1 MRIGLSQRLRRV
13 APPEWWRLTT
23 PRSLLLIIAGL
34 AGLSYAWGI
43 SRDGLEPFY
52 AAAVRSMGTNWH
64 NFFSG
69 AFDPAGTVTVDKLPG
84 ALWIQALSV
93 RIFGYHTWAIVL
105 PQVIEGVLSVLVLY
119 RAVNRL
125 RERRPPSLPPS
136 SWRPV
141 PRPSPSTGATSPTP
155 P

>member
-1 MRIGLSQRLRRV
+1 MSQRLRRV

-125 RERRPPSLPPS
+125 RGTRAALIAAFILA
-136 SWRPV
+136 V
-141 PRPSPSTGATSPTP
+141 SPATVALN
-155 P
+155 